1 MVMQKAIGYIRVS
14 TQGQVDDGVS
24 LASQR
29 AKIEAW
35 CLANDYE
42 LVTIQEDAG
51 VSGTRSD
58 RDGMQDALAGLSKGM
73 ALVVYSLSRL
83 TRSTKAMLALSEQ
96 LDKKGID
103 LVSLTEKID
112 TTTASGK
119 MVFRMLAVLNEF
131 ERDQISERTKAA
143 LSYKKAKGEKYSPVP
158 FGYAELEG
166 RLVAVEAEAKVVAQ
180 ILSMREQGRTLAFIA
195 DYLNKEGIEGK
206 RGGKWYPST
215 VTYLIQRQAA

>member
-1 MVMQKAIGYIRVS
+1 MQKAIGYTRVS

-29 AKIEAW
+29 TKIEAW

-42 LVTIQEDAG
+42 LMAIQEDAG
-51 VSGTRSD
+51 ISGTRAD
-58 RDGMQDALAGLSKGM
+58 RDGLQDALAGLSKGM

-96 LDKKGID
+96 LDKKGVD

-112 TTTASGK
+112 TTSASGK
-119 MVFRMLAVLNEF
+119 MVFRLLAVLNEF

-143 LSYKKAKGEKYSPVP
+143 LSYKKAMGEKYSPLP
-158 FGYAELEG
+158 YGYSELEG
-166 RLVAVEAEAKVVAQ
+166 RLIAVEAEAKVVAQ
-180 ILSMREQGRTLAFIA
+180 ILMMREEGRTLAFIA
-195 DYLNKEGIEGK
+195 DHLNQQGIAGK

>member
-1 MVMQKAIGYIRVS
+1 MQKAIGYTRLS

-29 AKIEAW
+29 TKIEAW

-42 LVTIQEDAG
+42 LMAIQEDAG
-51 VSGTRSD
+51 ISGTRAD
-58 RDGMQDALAGLSKGM
+58 RDGLQDALAGLSKGM

-96 LDKKGID
+96 LDKKGVD

-112 TTTASGK
+112 TTSASGK
-119 MVFRMLAVLNEF
+119 MVFRLLAVLNEF

-143 LSYKKAKGEKYSPVP
+143 LSYKKAMGEKYSPLP
-158 FGYAELEG
+158 YGYSELEG
-166 RLVAVEAEAKVVAQ
+166 RLIAVEAEAKVVAQ
-180 ILSMREQGRTLAFIA
+180 ILMMREEGRTLAFIA
-195 DYLNKEGIEGK
+195 DHLNQQGIAGK